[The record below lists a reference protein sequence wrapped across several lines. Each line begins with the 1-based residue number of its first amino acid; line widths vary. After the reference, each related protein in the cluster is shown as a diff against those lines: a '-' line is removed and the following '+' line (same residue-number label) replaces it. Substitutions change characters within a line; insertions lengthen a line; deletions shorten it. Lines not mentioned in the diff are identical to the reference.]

1 MTPLLSKI
9 SLSLADW
16 KTELKM
22 FALTYTCTREA
33 NVAAAEQFMHPRLP
47 LHSKVRQNI
56 HRKEKPAVAWPRSR
70 SLTGIGFSR
79 DDGQV
84 KRVCDN
90 IHSLIATS
98 SPLVPNPV
106 LKSYIAS
113 AISIFLVIIFSHT
126 RSPSFLFTRDI
137 NRSDAKISHM
147 KRYC

>member
-1 MTPLLSKI
+1 MMDRSKE
-9 SLSLADW
+9 SA
-16 KTELKM
+16 
-22 FALTYTCTREA
+22 ATY
-33 NVAAAEQFMHPRLP
+33 
-47 LHSKVRQNI
+47 
-56 HRKEKPAVAWPRSR
+56 
-70 SLTGIGFSR
+70 
-79 DDGQV
+79 
-84 KRVCDN
+84 
-90 IHSLIATS
+90 SLIDTS